1 MIEQILEKLNQQ
13 EETRENLIQLR
24 AEIKDENQRV
34 DLLENDSFDPGI
46 LIDFLTDEDP
56 KVRKNAALILG
67 ELGIEQS
74 VNAIFQAYQTE
85 STRFVKADYLQA
97 LSMLPYESLLGDIEA
112 RYKELAVEKPDD
124 ESKKHI
130 FEEMQGLQKLIFDL
144 NQREKNQFTEL
155 IEPVE
160 LFILTNRHHREL
172 TASQLPDGKKMLAGT
187 GIRMKSSQVQEILQ
201 IRTVEELLF
210 PISGCNRTD
219 QNPALVAKAIV
230 DSGIVDFLQSCHK
243 NPVPFYFRIGMMGGM
258 SLEHRSSF
266 TKRAAQEIET
276 LSQLKLRNST
286 SDYDIE
292 FRCIPN
298 RDGGFQVFL
307 KLYTIHDGRF
317 SYRKESVATSL
328 KPQTAA
334 LIASLAKAYLKK
346 DGQVL
351 DPFCGVGTLL
361 LERMKCVSAKE
372 VYGIDI
378 YGEAIEKARMNS
390 SEIGPNIHYINRDY
404 YDFEHDYYFD
414 EIITELPMRGR
425 MTKDELDQIFQ
436 MFFDKSREMLKDDGI
451 IIVCSNEIGLIKK
464 YLRLNKDYHI
474 LEDFLLDEKQDFHEY
489 VIQYQVEKNE
499 KTGR

>member
-13 EETRENLIQLR
+13 EEIRESLIQLR
-24 AEIKDENQRV
+24 AEIKDENQKER
-34 DLLENDSFDPGI
+34 LLENDSFDPII
-46 LIDFLTDEDP
+46 LMDFLSDEDP

-67 ELGIEQS
+67 ELEIEQS
-74 VNAIFQAYQTE
+74 VNAIFHAYQKET
-85 STRFVKADYLQA
+85 TRFVKADYLQA
-97 LSMLPYESLLGDIEA
+97 LSMLPYASLIDDIQA
-112 RYKELAVEKPDD
+112 RYEELATQMPDE

-144 NQREKNQFTEL
+144 NQREKNKFTEL
-155 IEPVE
+155 AEPVE
-160 LFILTNRHHREL
+160 LFVLTNRHHREI

-187 GIRMKSSQVQEILQ
+187 GIRMTSSQIQEILQ

-210 PISGCNRTD
+210 PIKGCNKTD
-219 QNPALVAKAIV
+219 QNPALVAKSIV
-230 DSGIVDFLQSCHK
+230 DSGILDFLESCHQK
-243 NPVPFYFRIGMMGGM
+243 PAPFYFRIGMMGGM
-258 SLEHRSSF
+258 PLEHRSSF
-266 TKRAAQEIET
+266 TKRAAQEIEL
-276 LSQLKLRNST
+276 LSGQKLRNST
-286 SDYDIE
+286 SNYDIE

-298 RDGGFQVFL
+298 REGGFQVFL

-334 LIASLAKAYLKK
+334 LVAYLAKSYLKK
-346 DGQVL
+346 DGQIL

-372 VYGIDI
+372 VYGVDI
-378 YGEAIEKARMNS
+378 YGEAIEKARINS

-425 MTKDELDQIFQ
+425 MTKDELDQTFQ
-436 MFFDKSREMLKDDGI
+436 MFFDKSREMLKDNGI
-451 IIVCSNEIGLIKK
+451 IIVCSNEVGLIKK

-474 LEDFLLDEKQDFHEY
+474 LEDFILDEKQDFHEY
-489 VIQYQVEKNE
+489 VIKYQAEKDE